1 METETINYQS
11 KYGPNTNFQFPTDE
25 DTQYLKT
32 STGKVLP
39 YKLFSGRNDAHPNS
53 AILREKDNQGYAN
66 DFALVERQF
75 SENKS
80 LSFRAGTKVSDVND
94 VAWLFRALEDEAV
107 EHTVTS

>member
-32 STGKVLP
+32 SAGEILP
-39 YKLFSGRNDAHPNS
+39 YKLFSGRNDADPNS

-80 LSFRAGTKVSDVND
+80 L
-94 VAWLFRALEDEAV
+94 
-107 EHTVTS
+107 

>member
-32 STGKVLP
+32 SAGEILP
-39 YKLFSGRNDAHPNS
+39 YKLFSGRNDADPNS

-66 DFALVERQF
+66 DSYVCKI
-75 SENKS
+75 NK
-80 LSFRAGTKVSDVND
+80 F
-94 VAWLFRALEDEAV
+94 
-107 EHTVTS
+107 VTNKQKGYEKISG

>member
-1 METETINYQS
+1 METQTINYQS

-32 STGKVLP
+32 SAGEALP
-39 YKLFSGRNDAHPNS
+39 YKLFSGRNDADPNS
-53 AILREKDNQGYAN
+53 ALLREKDNQGYAN

-80 LSFRAGTKVSDVND
+80 L
-94 VAWLFRALEDEAV
+94 
-107 EHTVTS
+107 